1 MLRVAT
7 ARARRPDRALGLSH
21 EAPHMKAVV
30 CERYGPPE
38 VLRLAET
45 AKPQPRAD
53 ELLIRIHAT
62 TVTSADRRIR
72 AMDAPQGFGLLMRL
86 AFGMSRPR
94 QPVLGSELAGVV
106 EAVGGAV
113 RDFRPGDRV
122 FAFADARMGC
132 HAEYR
137 CMPGKGAVAPIPAN
151 MDFAQAAALS
161 FGGTT
166 ALSFFRRA
174 NLQPGERVLINGA
187 SGGVGTAAIQLA
199 RHLGA
204 EVTAVCSAANAG
216 LVTSLGAVRVIDY
229 AREDFAQSGE
239 HWDVIM
245 DTVGTAPYARASAA
259 LRPGGRLLAVLA
271 GLPDMLTTP
280 LRARLEGKR
289 VIAGP
294 AVGSAE
300 DLRHLA
306 GLAAAGVFLPVIDR
320 EFPLERI
327 VDAHRHVDTGR
338 KRGNVIINV
347 TGAARAE

>member
-1 MLRVAT
+1 
-7 ARARRPDRALGLSH
+7 
-21 EAPHMKAVV
+21 MKIVI

-38 VLRLAET
+38 VLRLVEADT
-45 AKPQPRAD
+45 PQPHD
-53 ELLIRIHAT
+53 NELLIRIHAT

-72 AMDAPQGFGLLMRL
+72 AMDAPIGFGLLMRL
-86 AFGMSRPR
+86 AFGWSRPR

-106 EAVGGAV
+106 EAVGPAV
-113 RDFRPGDRV
+113 REFRPGDRV

-137 CMPGKGAVAPIPAN
+137 CMPEKGAVARIPAN
-151 MDFAQAAALS
+151 LDFAHAAALS

-166 ALSFFRRA
+166 ALSFLRRA
-174 NLQPGERVLINGA
+174 KVQRGDKVLISGA

-199 RHLGA
+199 CHLGA
-204 EVTAVCSAANAG
+204 EVTAVCSAANADW
-216 LVTSLGAVRVIDY
+216 VTSLGAVRVIDY
-229 AREDFAQSGE
+229 SREDFAQSGE
-239 HWDVIM
+239 RWDVIM
-245 DTVGTAPYARASAA
+245 DTVGTAPYARAAAA
-259 LRPGGRLLAVLA
+259 LRQGGRLLAVLA

-280 LRARLEGKR
+280 LRARLHGKR

-300 DLRHLA
+300 DLRYLA
-306 GLAAAGVFLPVIDR
+306 DLAAVGVFLPVIDR

-347 TGAARAE
+347 TGALSQG